1 MVSLQKLGWENYT
14 NQVIEAPLSEDI
26 GRVRRVDRGEV
37 DVLTSNGEIRALSDS
52 QRAKS
57 ITAPVTGDW
66 VKVFRD
72 PEQSYL
78 VESVLPRYSQI
89 VRRDPAEIERPQIL
103 ATNVDAVAIVLSADR
118 PINLARIE
126 RLLVVAATGDA
137 KAVLILSKADLG
149 TPAEWDEL
157 DHEFPQVQK
166 IKTSSF
172 SDDGKSDMEALLNPN
187 KTLVLLGESGVGK
200 STLVN
205 YLAGQEKQETK
216 EVRLKDRK
224 GRHTTTPREMI
235 LIPSGGIIID
245 TPGIRG
251 VGLWNA
257 EKGIDRVF
265 HSIFQTSQKCR
276 FNDCTH
282 KAEPHCAI
290 QKAVSE
296 GHIHHEKLERYQRL
310 VEEASEQTEIRN
322 RQNRK
327 LR

>member
-1 MVSLQKLGWENYT
+1 MVSLKELGWENYT
-14 NQVIEAPLSEDI
+14 NRTNETLLSGDI

-37 DVLTSNGEIRALSDS
+37 DVLTSNGEVRALSDS

-66 VKVFRD
+66 VKVFVS
-72 PEQSYL
+72 PEQGYV

-103 ATNVDAVAIVLSADR
+103 ATNVDVVAIVLSADR

-126 RLLVVAATGDA
+126 RLLVVAATSEA
-137 KAVLILSKADLG
+137 KAILVLSKTDFG
-149 TPAEWDEL
+149 IPAEWNEL
-157 DHEFPQVQK
+157 DNEFPQVQK
-166 IKTSSF
+166 VKTSSF
-172 SDDGKSDMEALLNPN
+172 SAEGKSDIGALLTPN
-187 KTLVLLGESGVGK
+187 QTLVLLGESGVGK

-205 YLAGQEKQETK
+205 FLAGQEIQETK
-216 EVRLKDRK
+216 EVRLKDKK
-224 GRHTTTPREMI
+224 GRHTTTAREMI

-265 HSIFQTSQKCR
+265 ESIFLTSQKCR
-276 FNDCTH
+276 FKDCTH
-282 KAEPHCAI
+282 KAEPHCAV
-290 QKAVSE
+290 QKAVKE
-296 GHIHHEKLERYQRL
+296 GLISHEKLERYQRL
-310 VEEASEQTEIRN
+310 VEEATEQTEIRN

>member
-1 MVSLQKLGWENYT
+1 MC
-14 NQVIEAPLSEDI
+14 I
-26 GRVRRVDRGEV
+26 RDR
-37 DVLTSNGEIRALSDS
+37 
-52 QRAKS
+52 
-57 ITAPVTGDW
+57 
-66 VKVFRD
+66 
-72 PEQSYL
+72 
-78 VESVLPRYSQI
+78 
-89 VRRDPAEIERPQIL
+89 
-103 ATNVDAVAIVLSADR
+103 
-118 PINLARIE
+118 
-126 RLLVVAATGDA
+126 
-137 KAVLILSKADLG
+137 
-149 TPAEWDEL
+149 
-157 DHEFPQVQK
+157 

-172 SDDGKSDMEALLNPN
+172 SDEGKSDLEALLTPN
-187 KTLVLLGESGVGK
+187 QTLVLLGESGVGK

-205 YLAGQEKQETK
+205 YLARQEMQETK

-224 GRHTTTPREMI
+224 GRHTTTAREMI

-265 HSIFQTSQKCR
+265 HSIFQASQKCR

>member
-1 MVSLQKLGWENYT
+1 MVSLKKLGWENYT
-14 NQVIEAPLSEDI
+14 NQVIEGSLSDDI

-37 DVLTSNGEIRALSDS
+37 DVLTSTGEIRALSDS

-66 VKVFRD
+66 VKVLKD
-72 PEQSYL
+72 PEQGYV

-137 KAVLILSKADLG
+137 KAVLILSKSDYG
-149 TPAEWDEL
+149 TPAEWRDL

-172 SDDGKSDMEALLNPN
+172 SDVGKSDLEALLTPN
-187 KTLVLLGESGVGK
+187 QTLVLLGESGVGK

-205 YLAGQEKQETK
+205 YLAGQEMQETK

-224 GRHTTTPREMI
+224 GRHTTTAREMI
-235 LIPSGGIIID
+235 LIPTGGIIID
-245 TPGIRG
+245 LSLI
-251 VGLWNA
+251 
-257 EKGIDRVF
+257 
-265 HSIFQTSQKCR
+265 
-276 FNDCTH
+276 
-282 KAEPHCAI
+282 
-290 QKAVSE
+290 
-296 GHIHHEKLERYQRL
+296 HI
-310 VEEASEQTEIRN
+310 
-322 RQNRK
+322 
-327 LR
+327 

>member
-1 MVSLQKLGWENYT
+1 MVSLKKLGWENYT
-14 NQVIEAPLSEDI
+14 NQVIEGPLSDHI

-37 DVLTSNGEIRALSDS
+37 DVLTSTGEIRALSDS

-66 VKVFRD
+66 VKVAKD
-72 PEQSYL
+72 PEQGYV

-137 KAVLILSKADLG
+137 KAVLILSKSDYG
-149 TPAEWDEL
+149 TPAEWCDL
-157 DHEFPQVQK
+157 DHEFPHVQK

-172 SDDGKSDMEALLNPN
+172 SDEGKSDLEALLTPN
-187 KTLVLLGESGVGK
+187 QTLVLLGESGVGK

-205 YLAGQEKQETK
+205 YLARQEMQETK

-224 GRHTTTPREMI
+224 GRHTTTAREMI
-235 LIPSGGIIID
+235 LIPTGGIIID

-265 HSIFQTSQKCR
+265 HSIFEASQKCH

-282 KAEPHCAI
+282 KAEPHCAV
-290 QKAVSE
+290 QERVSE
-296 GHIHHEKLERYQRL
+296 GHIYHEKLERYQRL